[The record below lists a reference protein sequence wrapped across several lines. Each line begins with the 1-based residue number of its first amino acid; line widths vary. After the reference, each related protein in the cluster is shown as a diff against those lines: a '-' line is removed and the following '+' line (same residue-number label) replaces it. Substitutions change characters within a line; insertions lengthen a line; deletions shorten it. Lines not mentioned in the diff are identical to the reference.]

1 MTQPKIRMQ
10 RSPALPRPTEA
21 ELAILSVLWRLGPA
35 TVRDVHD
42 ELARYEQTGYTTT
55 LKLLQI
61 MYQKGL
67 VTRNDTQRAHVY
79 SPTLS
84 KQQTQEQLLGDFT
97 RRVFDDSPA
106 QLVLQAL
113 GAAKQARPEELAQ
126 IKALLDRIEERKDRG
141 EQ

>member
-1 MTQPKIRMQ
+1 MAPNLRP
-10 RSPALPRPTEA
+10 RLPDLPRPTEA
-21 ELAILSVLWRLGPA
+21 ELAILTVLWRLGPA

-42 ELARYEQTGYTTT
+42 VLAQFDQTGYTTT

-61 MYQKGL
+61 MHQKGL
-67 VTRNDTQRAHVY
+67 VRRDDSQRAHVY
-79 SPTLS
+79 FPTLS

-126 IKALLDRIEERKDRG
+126 IKELLDRIEGRDRDA
-141 EQ
+141 

>member
-1 MTQPKIRMQ
+1 MAPARP
-10 RSPALPRPTEA
+10 RSTDLPRPTEA
-21 ELAILSVLWRLGPA
+21 ELAILTVLWRLGPA

-42 ELARYEQTGYTTT
+42 ELARFDQTGYTTS

-61 MYQKGL
+61 MHQKGL
-67 VTRNDTQRAHVY
+67 VRRDDSQRAHVY
-79 SPTLS
+79 FPTLTQ
-84 KQQTQEQLLGDFT
+84 QQTREQLLGDFT

-126 IKALLDRIEERKDRG
+126 IKELLDRIEGRDRRS
-141 EQ
+141 